1 MLLLHSICQ
10 QIWKTPQ
17 WPQKWKRSV
26 FIPAPKKGT
35 AKECSNYHTITLIS
49 HAIKIMLII
58 LPARFQY
65 VNLELPDVHAGLD
78 KAKEPEIK
86 LPTSAGSQKKQ
97 EN

>member
-1 MLLLHSICQ
+1 
-10 QIWKTPQ
+10 
-17 WPQKWKRSV
+17 
-26 FIPAPKKGT
+26 
-35 AKECSNYHTITLIS
+35 
-49 HAIKIMLII
+49 MLII

-65 VNLELPDVHAGLD
+65 VNLELPDVHAGLE